1 MKHSNQRNIK
11 IVDEL
16 INFCYKNKCFNMK
29 IDINTIDNLT
39 IISLSADIPD
49 VKQEYLEHISNS
61 LNTPRYHEMEEYYW
75 SLTGDD
81 DENMELNLVGMMV
94 DEAEIKY
101 NNPSLQIILKRK
113 P

>member
-1 MKHSNQRNIK
+1 MKHLNQRNIK

-16 INFCYKNKCFNMK
+16 MNFCYKNRCVNMK
-29 IDINTIDNLT
+29 IDIKTNDNITTIT
-39 IISLSADIPD
+39 LSAEIPNI
-49 VKQEYLEHISNS
+49 KQEDLEYISNS

-81 DENMELNLVGMMV
+81 DDNMELSLVGMMV

-101 NNPSLQIILKRK
+101 NNPAIEIILKRK
-113 P
+113 A